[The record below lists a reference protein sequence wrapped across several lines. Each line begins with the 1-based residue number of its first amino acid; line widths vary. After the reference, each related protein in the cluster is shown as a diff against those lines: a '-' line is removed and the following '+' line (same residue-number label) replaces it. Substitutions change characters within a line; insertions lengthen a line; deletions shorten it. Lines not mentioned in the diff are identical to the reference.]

1 MSDKLTKTQEVFDQT
16 KINVGDIVEYE
27 NYVKIVEAGVLNYE
41 PEVVVG
47 IIEEFHPNY
56 VKVRCQDGEDTH
68 LLTSVT
74 VTVSNIGMLRVI
86 KRSPVN
92 ERWYG
97 E

>member
-1 MSDKLTKTQEVFDQT
+1 MSGLTKSQEVFDIA

-27 NYVKIVEAGVLNYE
+27 DYAKVVVCGVLNYE
-41 PEVVVG
+41 PEIVVG
-47 IIEEFHPNY
+47 IIEEVHPNY
-56 VKVRCQDGEDTH
+56 VKIRCQDDEDTH

-74 VTVSNIGMLRVI
+74 VNVANIDRLRIV